1 MPSKTLCDFSL
12 SLCLSL
18 LPFRILE
25 QKLHPKNKLQASPF
39 FTSIPKNVQGLAT
52 IKFPWNSTKYT
63 PPFTGLP
70 PHVSLLSKI
79 EGLTHQIDKM
89 KCDFL
94 SEMNE
99 ALDKRGVGSESFFCT
114 KTIQESIE
122 HKFDS
127 FTVNLFA
134 KLSLNSHL
142 PNTFVNT
149 STNPLLSSD
158 HSVFAVEDTALCF
171 QQDEKT
177 QYSLFVGK
185 EGIMRRLPD
194 DYVFPCMTFA
204 LFISYW
210 FCGDKSKNLVPICV
224 IDQKDVKLKQ
234 QKNVLSKMKMLMN
247 LVEVAAKQEGVWKGS
262 KCYRSDVQLC
272 NDLSISV

>member
-1 MPSKTLCDFSL
+1 
-12 SLCLSL
+12 
-18 LPFRILE
+18 
-25 QKLHPKNKLQASPF
+25 
-39 FTSIPKNVQGLAT
+39 
-52 IKFPWNSTKYT
+52 
-63 PPFTGLP
+63 
-70 PHVSLLSKI
+70 
-79 EGLTHQIDKM
+79 
-89 KCDFL
+89 
-94 SEMNE
+94 MNE
-99 ALDKRGVGSESFFCT
+99 AFESFFCM

-158 HSVFAVEDTALCF
+158 HSVFAVQDTALCF

-224 IDQKDVKLKQ
+224 IDRKDVKLKG
-234 QKNVLSKMKMLMN
+234 QKMFCQK
-247 LVEVAAKQEGVWKGS
+247 
-262 KCYRSDVQLC
+262 
-272 NDLSISV
+272 

>member
-1 MPSKTLCDFSL
+1 MPKS
-12 SLCLSL
+12 
-18 LPFRILE
+18 
-25 QKLHPKNKLQASPF
+25 
-39 FTSIPKNVQGLAT
+39 VQGLAMIT
-52 IKFPWNSTKYT
+52 FPWNSTKYILH
-63 PPFTGLP
+63 FTCLP

-177 QYSLFVGK
+177 
-185 EGIMRRLPD
+185 
-194 DYVFPCMTFA
+194 
-204 LFISYW
+204 
-210 FCGDKSKNLVPICV
+210 
-224 IDQKDVKLKQ
+224 
-234 QKNVLSKMKMLMN
+234 
-247 LVEVAAKQEGVWKGS
+247 
-262 KCYRSDVQLC
+262 
-272 NDLSISV
+272 

>member
-1 MPSKTLCDFSL
+1 M
-12 SLCLSL
+12 
-18 LPFRILE
+18 
-25 QKLHPKNKLQASPF
+25 
-39 FTSIPKNVQGLAT
+39 
-52 IKFPWNSTKYT
+52 
-63 PPFTGLP
+63 
-70 PHVSLLSKI
+70 
-79 EGLTHQIDKM
+79 
-89 KCDFL
+89 
-94 SEMNE
+94 
-99 ALDKRGVGSESFFCT
+99 
-114 KTIQESIE
+114 IQESIE

-224 IDQKDVKLKQ
+224 IDRKDVKLKG
-234 QKNVLSKMKMLMN
+234 QKMFCQNEEVDEFGGSSHKMRRSL
-247 LVEVAAKQEGVWKGS
+247 EGFKALQV
-262 KCYRSDVQLC
+262 
-272 NDLSISV
+272 